1 MIATSWTPRALGMMS
16 RIRTFLRLGSARGI
30 PLILAAGLAIICA
43 NTSLKHLYESLLE
56 IPVYVPTR
64 TMDLARFTPAKSG
77 FL

>member
-1 MIATSWTPRALGMMS
+1 MMS
-16 RIRTFLRLGSARGI
+16 SIRTFLRLESASGI
-30 PLILAAGLAIICA
+30 PLILAAGIVIICT
-43 NTSLKHLYESLLE
+43 NTRLKHLYESLLE

>member
-1 MIATSWTPRALGMMS
+1 MMS
-16 RIRTFLRLGSARGI
+16 SIRTFLRLESASGI
-30 PLILAAGLAIICA
+30 LLIRAAGIAIIYT
-43 NTSLKHLYESLLE
+43 NTRLKHLYESLLE